1 MATQITPEVDRDM
14 LDQDAAAVVLGMKNP
29 RTLAA
34 WRLRRQGPAY
44 VRLGTCVRYRR
55 ADLAA
60 FIAAGRVDPCAAA
73 T

>member
-1 MATQITPEVDRDM
+1 MDNLNELV
-14 LDQDAAAVVLGMKNP
+14 DQDGAALILGLKNP

-55 ADLAA
+55 DDLAA
-60 FIAAGRVDPCAAA
+60 FIAAGRVDPCAVA